1 MYSAGKCV
9 ACHRFQGTG
18 GFCGP
23 DLGSVGSRFSIPDI
37 VRSICEPSHTNS
49 EQYQASVITRKDGD
63 AIYGRVIYRDDK
75 EIAVAS
81 NPYDFSELTKTP
93 VEQVETVE
101 LSHVSMMPPATILM
115 MSEEELADLM
125 AYLISGG
132 DKRHRV
138 FSDK

>member
-1 MYSAGKCV
+1 MVHSEV
-9 ACHRFQGTG
+9 SDDH
-18 GFCGP
+18 
-23 DLGSVGSRFSIPDI
+23 
-37 VRSICEPSHTNS
+37 SICEPSHTIS

-93 VEQVETVE
+93 VEQVEKVE
-101 LSHVSMMPPATILM
+101 LSHVSMMPPATIMM